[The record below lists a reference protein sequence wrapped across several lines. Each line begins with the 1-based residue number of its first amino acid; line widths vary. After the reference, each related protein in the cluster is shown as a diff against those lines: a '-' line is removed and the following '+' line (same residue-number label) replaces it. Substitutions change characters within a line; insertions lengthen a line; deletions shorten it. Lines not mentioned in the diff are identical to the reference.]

1 MSEHITTQLRV
12 ASDLADM
19 MKYRAKYEEDY
30 AKHNICQLV
39 DDYVKDSYKGLVSS
53 FLKEERISADEL
65 RELLAQVE
73 EYEKSQSV

>member
-1 MSEHITTQLRV
+1 
-12 ASDLADM
+12 
-19 MKYRAKYEEDY
+19 
-30 AKHNICQLV
+30 
-39 DDYVKDSYKGLVSS
+39 VSS